1 MSPRDTATRGG
12 DNSAPL
18 PILEITRRR
27 KGLTMLTARCFQGG
41 SWQFLVSGLA
51 VAIASAIGG
60 NWLALAEDK
69 GPDQPAQT
77 PRKKYVEDAEQL
89 IVELYVRDVKQST
102 AFYKQL
108 GFTVVR
114 QEPHFVELGWDD
126 SRLYL
131 EQIAG
136 QAEPPATLVANVRI
150 MVGDVDRYWK
160 HCQEMKLPVKRDI
173 GNRYYG
179 LRDFT
184 VVSPD
189 GIGLRFA
196 SKLGKKAA
204 ERIPAR

>member
-1 MSPRDTATRGG
+1 MAAAD
-12 DNSAPL
+12 D
-18 PILEITRRR
+18 E
-27 KGLTMLTARCFQGG
+27 
-41 SWQFLVSGLA
+41 VS
-51 VAIASAIGG
+51 
-60 NWLALAEDK
+60 
-69 GPDQPAQT
+69 DQAAQA
-77 PRKKYVEDAEQL
+77 PRKKYVEAAEQL
-89 IVELYVRDVKQST
+89 VVELYVRDVKKST
-102 AFYKQL
+102 AFYEQL
-108 GFTVVR
+108 GFKVVR

-136 QAEPPATLVANVRI
+136 QAEPPTTLVANVRI

-160 HCQEMKLPVKRDI
+160 LCREMKLPVKREI

-196 SKLGKKAA
+196 SKLGKTAA
-204 ERIPAR
+204 P

>member
-1 MSPRDTATRGG
+1 MFTTRH
-12 DNSAPL
+12 S
-18 PILEITRRR
+18 
-27 KGLTMLTARCFQGG
+27 RCG
-41 SWQFLVSGLA
+41 SWQFVAAGLA
-51 VAIASAIGG
+51 VVIASAIGCMQLTLG
-60 NWLALAEDK
+60 DDK
-69 GPDQPAQT
+69 VPDQAAQAS
-77 PRKKYVEDAEQL
+77 RKKYVEAAEQL

-136 QAEPPATLVANVRI
+136 QADPPATLVANVRI

-160 HCQEMKLPVKRDI
+160 LCREMKLPVQREI

-204 ERIPAR
+204 